1 MQTRTRLLA
10 FTLVCLLCCNACGS
24 ALYFKQSRVTRR
36 AFQNAQSSGA
46 KIISPYEYY
55 GAQARI
61 EEAEHLASIAEY
73 DLAIR
78 WLEEAQLLSEQASDN
93 VQSAQAEADE

>member
-10 FTLVCLLCCNACGS
+10 FTLVCLLYCNACGS

-46 KIISPYEYY
+46 KIVSPYEYY
-55 GAQARI
+55 CADDDDSDDDDGGDGGGGAGGRR
-61 EEAEHLASIAEY
+61 LC
-73 DLAIR
+73 
-78 WLEEAQLLSEQASDN
+78 
-93 VQSAQAEADE
+93 